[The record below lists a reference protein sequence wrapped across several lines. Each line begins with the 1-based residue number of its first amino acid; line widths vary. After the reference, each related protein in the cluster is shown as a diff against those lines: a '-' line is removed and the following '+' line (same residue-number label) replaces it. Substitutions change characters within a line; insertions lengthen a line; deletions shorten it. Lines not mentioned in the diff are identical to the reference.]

1 MELAFHIILAVLGVG
16 LAFCLLVTYL
26 ISEELRKIALRLVIR
41 LEELEREARQ
51 KEKYQEEIKR
61 ANERMMESIQANVN
75 KWIQDKSTLNVK
87 ESPLD
92 FPPTKKED

>member
-41 LEELEREARQ
+41 LEELERESRE
-51 KEKYQEEIKR
+51 KEKYRQELK
-61 ANERMMESIQANVN
+61 ASNERAMETLKESLN
-75 KWIQDKSTLNVK
+75 KLVERRTINVK
-87 ESPLD
+87 DSPLD

>member
-26 ISEELRKIALRLVIR
+26 ISEELRKIALRLAIR

-51 KEKYQEEIKR
+51 KEKYQAEIK
-61 ANERMMESIQANVN
+61 ASNERMMASINERVN
-75 KWIQDKSTLNVK
+75 QWIQDKSTLSVK
-87 ESPLD
+87 ESQLD
-92 FPPTKKED
+92 FPNGD